1 MVPPVPVVRVL
12 GGLIKTEIQKIDSKN
27 RELESK
33 MEELKVET
41 IKERNQQNEK
51 FETDKQKLIAI
62 AKQLEVDIDK
72 LQKELEESE
81 EQSAERLGRRYY
93 SLTRFLTIV
102 N

>member
-1 MVPPVPVVRVL
+1 MLSETNNKNESEVQEL
-12 GGLIKTEIQKIDSKN
+12 KTEIQKIDSKN

-51 FETDKQKLIAI
+51 FETDKQKLIEI
-62 AKQLEVDIDK
+62 ANQLEIDIDK

-81 EQSAERLGRRYY
+81 EKSAERLGK
-93 SLTRFLTIV
+93 
-102 N
+102 